1 MYAVI
6 DVSLQL
12 MSREKEE
19 QEDTLEQQNKLG
31 KWEIQI
37 LQCVRAKSRTEKQ
50 IAKMV
55 GLDISIVSPMITD
68 LMMSGLLDV
77 ITKRRLYFFFRKF
90 YALTPD
96 GLAAL
101 ESASKLYPLD
111 RIVMELKSA
120 ISEAIENA
128 RDQSPAF
135 NATWQVASAGYK
147 ITKFILS
154 R

>member
-1 MYAVI
+1 M
-6 DVSLQL
+6 SLQL
-12 MSREKEE
+12 INGERREEAR
-19 QEDTLEQQNKLG
+19 QQHELG

-50 IAKMV
+50 IAKMI

-68 LMMSGLLDV
+68 LMMKGHLDV

-101 ESASKLYPLD
+101 ESANEHHYSLD
-111 RIVMELKSA
+111 RIILEIKNT
-120 ISEAIENA
+120 ISDVIENA
-128 RDQSPAF
+128 KDQSPAF
-135 NATWQVASAGYK
+135 NATWQVANAGYK
-147 ITKFILS
+147 VTKFILS

>member
-1 MYAVI
+1 MNE
-6 DVSLQL
+6 
-12 MSREKEE
+12 EKIH
-19 QEDTLEQQNKLG
+19 QLG

-37 LQCVRAKSRTEKQ
+37 LQCIKAKSRTEKK
-50 IAKMV
+50 IAKMI
-55 GLDISIVSPMITD
+55 GLDSHIVSPLITD
-68 LMMSGLLDV
+68 LMMNGYLEI

-90 YALTPD
+90 YTLTPD

-101 ESASKLYPLD
+101 EKANRYSWD
-111 RIVMELKSA
+111 GIIMEIKSRV
-120 ISEAIENA
+120 SEIIEDA

-135 NATWQVASAGYK
+135 DATWQVANAGYK

>member
-1 MYAVI
+1 MNE
-6 DVSLQL
+6 
-12 MSREKEE
+12 EKIH
-19 QEDTLEQQNKLG
+19 QLG

-37 LQCVRAKSRTEKQ
+37 LQCIKAKSRTEKK
-50 IAKMV
+50 IAKMI
-55 GLDISIVSPMITD
+55 GLDSHIVSPLITD
-68 LMMSGLLDV
+68 LMMNGYLEI

-90 YALTPD
+90 YTLTPD

-101 ESASKLYPLD
+101 EKANRYSWD
-111 RIVMELKSA
+111 GIIMEIKSRV
-120 ISEAIENA
+120 SEIIEDA

-135 NATWQVASAGYK
+135 DATWQVANADYK